1 MSLSLGNPIWLYSLL
16 ALVPLIVLYLIKPK
30 PKNITIPSLMFIL
43 RTSGRNVIN
52 SFLRNLVSDLIFII
66 QFLIIS
72 LLAFSLADP
81 ILSMKQDVVSDNT
94 IFVIDVSASSNVKEG
109 PSTRFE
115 LGLNKI
121 ESLVSSR
128 NTIIL
133 AKNFPELVLQDK
145 GRRETL
151 NFLRTLKPSH
161 TPSNIGD
168 AMAQAANLLK
178 GKRGRVIVVSDFIN
192 TGGLSIDTA
201 KGILESQGNH
211 VDYINTINGKK
222 NNIGFVKLDVNP
234 DATIAFIKNFNN
246 RDENVKVKINNDEKE
261 LLVKANSIELIAFK
275 PEEGLTKLEI
285 LNKDDLDVD
294 NKLYLKVPQKRLLK
308 VLFITNDKKKSIY
321 LASALK
327 ATGRVELEY
336 TEPPIVKKGNYDLYV
351 IDSVAKEH
359 IVAGTYEEL
368 LQEIKK
374 GSNLIVQAQENS
386 DTLAYDSL
394 LPVKLDFKS
403 GNAVIKIDQINDIT
417 RNLDFGR
424 VTSYFIADLK
434 NNSVSLASAANSS
447 VISLSSYGSGKIV
460 YFGILN
466 DASEFKTSPYY
477 PIFWLDIIRF
487 ISNEERLKDVNIVT
501 GNKLILNENVDIKT
515 PSISF
520 KSDNLAF
527 NEAGLYKI
535 GNKEV
540 VANLLN
546 EAESNINPKEVV
558 GRKIDDFTFDPIK
571 EQTEINLDEIIIYS
585 VLALLFI
592 ELLLTKIR
600 GEI

>member
-1 MSLSLGNPIWLYSLL
+1 MPISLGNPIWLYSLL
-16 ALVPLIVLYLIKPK
+16 ALVPLVILYLIKPK
-30 PKNITIPSLMFIL
+30 PRNLTIPSLMFIL
-43 RTSGRNVIN
+43 RTSGKNVIN
-52 SFLRNLVSDLIFII
+52 SFLRNLVTDLIFLI
-66 QFLIIS
+66 QLLIIG

-94 IFVIDVSASSNVKEG
+94 IFVIDVSASSDVKEG
-109 PSTRFE
+109 SSTRFE
-115 LGLNKI
+115 LGLEKI
-121 ESLVSSR
+121 ESLVSNR
-128 NTIIL
+128 NTVIL

-151 NFLRTLKPSH
+151 NFLRTLKPGH

-168 AMAQAANLLK
+168 AMAQAANILK

-192 TGGLSIDTA
+192 TGGLSLDTA
-201 KGILESQGNH
+201 KGILESQGNR
-211 VDYINTINGKK
+211 VDYINTIGEKRS
-222 NNIGFVKLDVNP
+222 NIGFVKLDVNP

-246 RDENVKVKINNDEKE
+246 KDENVKVKINSEEKE
-261 LLVKANSIELIAFK
+261 LLIKAYSIELIAFK
-275 PEEGLTKLEI
+275 PEEGLTRLEI
-285 LNKDDLDVD
+285 LNKDDFDID

-336 TEPPIVKKGNYDLYV
+336 TEPPIIKKGQYDIYV
-351 IDSVAKEH
+351 IDSIDKEH

-386 DTLAYDSL
+386 DALGYDSL

-434 NNSVSLASAANSS
+434 NGSVSLASAANSS
-447 VISLSSYGSGKIV
+447 VIAISAYGSGKIV
-460 YFGILN
+460 YFGVLN

-477 PIFWLDIIRF
+477 PIFWLDMIRF
-487 ISNEERLKDVNIVT
+487 INNEDRIKDVNTIT
-501 GNKLILNENVDIKT
+501 GNKLILNEPLDIKT
-515 PSISF
+515 PSIAF
-520 KSDNLAF
+520 KSNNLAF
-527 NEAGLYKI
+527 NEVGLYKI
-535 GNKEV
+535 GNKEI

-546 EAESNINPKEVV
+546 EAESNINPKEVI
-558 GRKIDDFTFDPIK
+558 GRKIEDYIFDPVK
-571 EQTEINLDEIIIYS
+571 EQTELNLDKIIIYS
-585 VLALLFI
+585 ALALLFI